1 MSTSV
6 ANVFKLECG
15 NTAEERAFTLV
26 DKIAVLLADADALR
40 RDGMAAVVHGTGTC
54 DVVAQCSDGMTALD
68 EIRAL
73 EPEIA
78 VIDLNL
84 PKLHGIEVIRN
95 VRSEQLSTK
104 VIIVSGTDDDDII
117 REVVRAGA
125 DGFLLKNGPARHL
138 LDAINYV
145 RDGGQY
151 FSPHLRRDGLDRELL
166 QERPQPPLRESRET
180 RSPRESS
187 SPRESNSRDR
197 YQEQYETRT
206 PASRDSKRNA
216 RPGPIR
222 ERLRERIQAEN
233 SENLDDRDYEILSM
247 MAEGIRPIL
256 DRLDDIEGRVS
267 GMETGLEPVPQD
279 PAGWLSNQF
288 ADTLGGGGGRQV
300 EVATLG
306 RSVRELEARLP
317 KLIEETVT
325 QRFQSMAG
333 KLQKEI
339 EDQHIKTLETFVK
352 NIQVKLVSRV
362 SALERDMATQAEN
375 MNQLRESSQ
384 RTEENLSRLISGVDR
399 LAQDLPIRLQ
409 RAAEAANAASGR
421 ATENREDETDSPAP
435 APTRTTRPE
444 SAPTRKSTRRASSS
458 SKFKI
463 LGAVAGLLVL
473 IVGIW
478 ALTTWLGKRNTPAAP
493 PVAAN
498 EKTAET
504 AAKPPAPPPANA
516 DTKTKME
523 AADDFVRRKDY
534 PAAEEIYRQ
543 VVKSEPKNVDALK
556 ALASVLYKQ
565 EKLDESAAI
574 LEKIPAQ

>member
-1 MSTSV
+1 MEGLV
-6 ANVFKLECG
+6 ANVFRLECG
-15 NTAEERAFTLV
+15 NSSHGQISTLA

-40 RDGMAAVVHGTGTC
+40 RDGMAAVVQGTGAC
-54 DVVAQCSDGMTALD
+54 DVVAQCSDGVTALE

-73 EPEIA
+73 EPEVA

-84 PKLHGIEVIRN
+84 PRLHGIEVIRS
-95 VRSEQLSTK
+95 VRSEHLDTK

-117 REVVRAGA
+117 REVVRAGG

-151 FSPHLRRDGLDRELL
+151 FSPHLRRDGLDRSLL
-166 QERPQPPLRESRET
+166 QERPLAPEREERAPRERDYSEPRET
-180 RSPRESS
+180 RSASKEQRRS
-187 SPRESNSRDR
+187 SPR
-197 YQEQYETRT
+197 
-206 PASRDSKRNA
+206 
-216 RPGPIR
+216 GPIR
-222 ERLRERIQAEN
+222 ERLRERIQEDGAD
-233 SENLDDRDYEILSM
+233 NLNDRDYEILSM

-256 DRLDDIEGRVS
+256 DRLDDIDGRVS
-267 GMETGLEPVPQD
+267 GMESGLEPVPQD
-279 PAGWLSNQF
+279 PGGWLSNQF
-288 ADTLGGGGGRQV
+288 ADTLRGGGRQV
-300 EVATLG
+300 EAATLG

-399 LAQDLPIRLQ
+399 LAQDLPMRLQ
-409 RAAEAANAASGR
+409 KAAEAANTAPKRSAR
-421 ATENREDETDSPAP
+421 DEDEEEEQPRRAKKRAAQPVEEPVQKRRSGSGSAGKLKALGMLVGLVVLIAGIWGFTNWIGKRGAAATSPAP
-435 APTRTTRPE
+435 
-444 SAPTRKSTRRASSS
+444 
-458 SKFKI
+458 
-463 LGAVAGLLVL
+463 G
-473 IVGIW
+473 
-478 ALTTWLGKRNTPAAP
+478 
-493 PVAAN
+493 VAATG
-498 EKTAET
+498 KTPDS
-504 AAKPPAPPPANA
+504 KPAPPPPANA

-523 AADDFVRRKDY
+523 AADELVRRKDY
-534 PAAEEIYRQ
+534 PGAEEIYRQ
-543 VVKSEPKNVDALK
+543 VVKSEPKNVEALK